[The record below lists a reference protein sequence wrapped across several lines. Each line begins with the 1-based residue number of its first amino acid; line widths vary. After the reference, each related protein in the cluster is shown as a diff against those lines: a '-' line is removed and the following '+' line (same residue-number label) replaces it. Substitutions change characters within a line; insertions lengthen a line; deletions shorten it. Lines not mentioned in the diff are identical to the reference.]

1 MMQRLRDRTQ
11 GLGFKILVGVL
22 VFVLAIF
29 GFGAFNLF
37 SIGGTDIA
45 EVNGID
51 ISQDQF
57 AKEVIREQRRLAAEL
72 GDSYTPDLIDENQLQ
87 LNTLEL
93 LISKTMLLEAAR
105 SAGFNIN
112 PNLIENRIRDN
123 EAFHVDGRYNAESYK
138 RLVRNLRYSP
148 QEFLEESRNLAILAQ
163 LESGIADTSFVT
175 DEELSYVA
183 GLVNQTRD
191 LAYLEFSAEQFDDGL
206 TLSIDQLSEHYSDNA
221 MLYISPESV
230 DVSYVEIFV
239 DDLRGE
245 IEEIAEEEISNHI
258 AALLD
263 ETVKSRRAKHLL
275 LLAGETRS
283 QKDAVDKL
291 LEIRSEFLS
300 GTDFEVLVERYSE
313 DIGTSNQGGNLGLV
327 TEGTLDSN
335 LEQVLWDLE
344 DMGVS
349 EPIISEFGVHLIQA
363 LGSTAEE
370 RNDGLITRDSVRDV
384 LITEKANEL
393 YKDRLREL
401 DSIAFEEPLSLEPI
415 ASGFGMMIK
424 KHLRVDSNT
433 GGIFAT
439 KNVQEAVFSDE
450 VFKEGFNSSVIEITN
465 GHAVV
470 LRADASHAAEVLPFD
485 MVRSDIEQKLIGEES
500 QRLAVE
506 SFNEAYAR
514 VLDGESVSVIAG
526 DYEANWRVHPQAHRG
541 DPDIPMEIRLEAFNL
556 VAPKDREKSVG
567 RGYVNGINPS
577 VITVTRVLE
586 GDIETMS
593 ETDIEA
599 LRQVL
604 GNRST
609 SIDFGSYY
617 KTIQQGAKI
626 DRRL

>member
-349 EPIISEFGVHLIQA
+349 
-363 LGSTAEE
+363 
-370 RNDGLITRDSVRDV
+370 
-384 LITEKANEL
+384 
-393 YKDRLREL
+393 
-401 DSIAFEEPLSLEPI
+401 
-415 ASGFGMMIK
+415 
-424 KHLRVDSNT
+424 
-433 GGIFAT
+433 
-439 KNVQEAVFSDE
+439 
-450 VFKEGFNSSVIEITN
+450 
-465 GHAVV
+465 
-470 LRADASHAAEVLPFD
+470 
-485 MVRSDIEQKLIGEES
+485 
-500 QRLAVE
+500 
-506 SFNEAYAR
+506 
-514 VLDGESVSVIAG
+514 
-526 DYEANWRVHPQAHRG
+526 
-541 DPDIPMEIRLEAFNL
+541 
-556 VAPKDREKSVG
+556 
-567 RGYVNGINPS
+567 
-577 VITVTRVLE
+577 
-586 GDIETMS
+586 
-593 ETDIEA
+593 
-599 LRQVL
+599 
-604 GNRST
+604 
-609 SIDFGSYY
+609 
-617 KTIQQGAKI
+617 
-626 DRRL
+626 